1 MSETTEFLGEFF
13 EALSQLI
20 YDDCTVIEGKP
31 TTTLKDDGSEVT
43 VTTDLYVFPVNGEVD
58 RMPLVDCK
66 RIFADEAASEII
78 GQCLER
84 MRNSD
89 GEEA

>member
-1 MSETTEFLGEFF
+1 MSESNEFLGEFF
-13 EALSQLI
+13 EALSKLI

-31 TTTLKDDGSEVT
+31 TTTLMDDGSEVT
-43 VTTDLYVFPVNGEVD
+43 VTEDMYVFPINGTVD

-78 GQCLER
+78 GRCLER
-84 MRNSD
+84 MGH